1 MVDARRRSASVAA
14 LVFSS
19 GLCALVYQVAW
30 LRELRLI
37 FGASTPASAAVLA
50 VFMGGLGFGGL
61 LLGRRVEAS
70 AEPLAFYGKLEIGA
84 ALFAGLSPLL
94 LVAARHL
101 YLATG
106 GSSTL
111 GLAGSTLVR
120 LALTALVLGVPT
132 LLMGGTLPA
141 IGRAVTAADDRGRR
155 SLGWMYGFNTL
166 GAVTGTAL
174 TTFLLLETLGQRKS
188 LLIAALLNLLVGFT
202 ALSLSRRWRS
212 TVTADEAGAAPVDA
226 PAASAAQGTAGAE
239 PALQASGAHGRAAA
253 AAAAAP
259 LPLVLAGA
267 AIAGFAFFL
276 MELVWYR
283 LLAPLLG
290 GTTYTFGVI
299 LLLALAGIGTGGL
312 LYGAAAERRQPTLG
326 GFAATCAAEA
336 LLLVVPLVLSY
347 RLPLLASTLRSLSA
361 LGFGGTV
368 LGWLVVGAIVVL
380 PASLVAGYQ
389 FPLLVA
395 LLGAGRREVA
405 RQTGLV
411 YACNTAG
418 AIAGSLAGGFGLLP
432 LLGAPGAWRFATLL
446 LAALA
451 LVCAAVAALHRSSTP
466 ARTLL
471 PAAIAVVGAL
481 LCLLP
486 GPGALWRNGGIG
498 VGRPTITATNP
509 NELRERVLQ
518 EERAVL
524 WEEDGRESTV
534 ALRSLTGLAFSING
548 KIDGHARGDASTQVM
563 SPLVGAVLHPAPR
576 RAVVVGLGTGSS
588 AGWLAAVPGMEKV
601 DVVELE
607 PAVVKVARDCA
618 AVNRDVLRNPKVNVV
633 LADGREFLLTR
644 DERWDLVVSEPSNP
658 YLAGIASLF
667 TTEFYRAAAGRLA
680 PGGLFVQWLQA
691 YQVDA
696 DVVASVYTSLAEVF
710 PYVETWATN
719 EADML
724 LIASMTPVRHDLAR
738 ESRLLAS
745 EPFRRAMA
753 DGWGVAGIEGFY
765 AGFVAAPGL
774 ARRMASI
781 GAPPNTDD
789 RPVIEFGLARGVGG
803 GSFSIAALRGAVP
816 PAERRPPGLE
826 GLDWRRV
833 EQLRMVR
840 GLTVDWARTSTGVLA
855 QAKFLR
861 DQTARV
867 GGGAPTEI
875 EYGVR
880 GADGSDVAASGDSAA
895 AEGADLAA
903 RGDDV
908 YVPLDLARSSLVAL
922 VLLGEELAERG
933 DDRAAAIARALQPE
947 RPIEAAAVRARWHA
961 RRGRNAQAVAELE
974 QALLGYRRDPWPWPA
989 LTKRTLALAG
999 EVGRDAP
1006 SAAKLLSAVAEPF
1019 AVHMHERDRE
1029 ALRLALA
1036 AYAGGNACLDVLHD
1050 LEPNPLWEEPFLRQ
1064 RAVCYA
1070 QAGDPLA
1077 ERARRDL
1084 ESFIERR
1091 APSLREALA
1100 RASAAMPA
1108 ASAEQR
1114 ATAGGG
1120 R

>member
-1 MVDARRRSASVAA
+1 MTVDARRRSAAVAA
-14 LVFSS
+14 LVFGS

-94 LVAARHL
+94 LVAARYV

-111 GLAGSTLVR
+111 GLLGSTLVR

-166 GAVTGTAL
+166 GAVTGAAL

-188 LLIAALLNLLVGFT
+188 LLVAALLNLLVGFT
-202 ALSLSRRWRS
+202 AVSLSRRWR
-212 TVTADEAGAAPVDA
+212 A
-226 PAASAAQGTAGAE
+226 AASAAPSDATAEEEGAA
-239 PALQASGAHGRAAA
+239 PAAM
-253 AAAAAP
+253 AAAAP

-267 AIAGFAFFL
+267 AVVGFAFFL

-312 LYGAAAERRQPTLG
+312 LYGAAAARRQPTLA

-361 LGFGGTV
+361 LGFGGIV
-368 LGWLVVGAIVVL
+368 VGWLVVGSIVVL

-451 LVCAAVAALHRSSTP
+451 FVCAAVAVLRRGSTP
-466 ARTLL
+466 ARALL
-471 PAAIAVVGAL
+471 PAAIAVAGAL

-498 VGRPTITATNP
+498 VGRPTITAANP

-696 DVVASVYTSLAEVF
+696 DVVASVYTSLGEVF

-724 LIASMTPVRHDLAR
+724 LIASMTPVRHDVER
-738 ESRLLAS
+738 EGRLLAS

-753 DGWGVAGIEGFY
+753 DGWGVEGIEGFY
-765 AGFVAAPGL
+765 AGFVATPGL
-774 ARRMASI
+774 ARRMAAI

-833 EQLRMVR
+833 EQLRVVR
-840 GLTVDWARTSTGVLA
+840 GLTVEWARTAAGALA

-861 DQTARV
+861 DQTASV
-867 GGGAPTEI
+867 GAGGAEPI
-875 EYGVR
+875 GYDAR
-880 GADGSDVAASGDSAA
+880 GADGGDMVPSAASAAAAGVDSAA
-895 AEGADLAA
+895 RAAD
-903 RGDDV
+903 DTI
-908 YVPLDLARSSLVAL
+908 VPLDLARSSVVAL

-947 RPIEAAAVRARWHA
+947 RPVEAAAVRARWHA
-961 RRGRNAQAVAELE
+961 RRGRHAQAVAELE

-989 LTKRTLALAG
+989 LTKRMLALAG

-1006 SAAKLLSAVAEPF
+1006 SAAKLLAAAAEPF

-1036 AYAGGNACLDVLHD
+1036 AYAGGDACLEALHD
-1050 LEPNPLWEEPFLRQ
+1050 LEPNPLWEEPFLHQ

-1084 ESFIERR
+1084 ESFIEHR
-1091 APSLREALA
+1091 APNLREALA
-1100 RASAAMPA
+1100 RAAAAMA
-1108 ASAEQR
+1108 DASAEQP
-1114 ATAGGG
+1114 AAGGA